1 MRSSSFIGCTLVALA
16 ATLGGCKAPADLA
29 GLPVYDEGFQRTYFE
44 AQNHLAKGDLD
55 LAYTSFLA
63 CLDMQPE
70 ERALH
75 FDLAKIDLQ
84 REQYESA
91 VNHLNPVLDADADHR
106 WAHEYRAEAL
116 LALGDTEAALKDL
129 VWVVQARPGDLDWI
143 YDWSMQ
149 LADAGEPA
157 AALALCDAYEAET
170 PGDPDVRLQR
180 FYLLELLN
188 DYEAI
193 YHGLEEAVVAFPDIA
208 EFKLQWA
215 QMLRA
220 TGQDDA
226 ALAGLLEVVED
237 DPSNGVAQLDLAHLY
252 TALNEIR
259 LAQEALLIAFAS
271 QDVFIEEKREI
282 LVQYLQI
289 ASVDPSLN
297 PMVEALLEAALG
309 QHPKSA
315 ELHMLAADYEQGQ
328 GRLEAAIVHSEAA
341 IEANPADPFG
351 WTNLIALDA
360 DLDRAA
366 DMLSHATQ
374 AMDLFPLD
382 ANFAYYAAVAA
393 LDQGDF
399 TTVVNVLERGL
410 GVILDAP
417 EMEGLMH
424 SMLGD
429 ALHQTGDPTRAFA
442 AYEKSLERLPDNP
455 GVLNN
460 YAYYL
465 AEADENLPRAL
476 ELSTRL
482 MELAP
487 MEPNFMDTH
496 AWTLYKNGRYPEAL
510 DFITQALFQSENQG
524 PAFWEHDGDI
534 RLAMGDTA
542 GALASWQRAAEA
554 GGDADALNTK
564 IQAHQ

>member
-1 MRSSSFIGCTLVALA
+1 VRSSSFIGYILLALA
-16 ATLGGCKAPADLA
+16 ATFGGCKGPADLA
-29 GLPVYDEGFQRTYFE
+29 SLPVYDEGFQRTYFE
-44 AQNHLAKGDLD
+44 GQNHLAKGDLD

-70 ERALH
+70 EYALR

-91 VNHLNPVLDADADHR
+91 VSHLSPVLEADESHR

-116 LALGDTEAALKDL
+116 LAMGDAEAALEDL
-129 VWVVQARPGDLDWI
+129 LWVVRVRPGDLDWI
-143 YDWSMQ
+143 YEWSMR
-149 LADAGEPA
+149 LADSGEPT
-157 AALALCDAYEAET
+157 AALALCNAYEAQT

-180 FYLLELLN
+180 FYFLELLS

-193 YHGLEEAVVAFPDIA
+193 YHGLEEAVTEFPDIA

-226 ALAGLLEVVED
+226 ALNALLEVVKD
-237 DPSNGVAQLDLAHLY
+237 DPSNGVAQMDLAHLY
-252 TALNEIR
+252 TAMNEISR
-259 LAQEALLIAFAS
+259 AQEALLVAFAS
-271 QDVFIEEKREI
+271 QDVFIEEKRET

-297 PMVEALLEAALG
+297 PMVEALLAAALG

-315 ELHMLAADYEQGQ
+315 DLHMLAADYNQ
-328 GRLEAAIVHSEAA
+328 GRGRPKTAIAHAAAA
-341 IEANPADPFG
+341 TESNPADPLA

-360 DLDRAA
+360 DLDRAT

-399 TTVVNVLERGL
+399 ARVVTALERGL
-410 GVILDAP
+410 GVIVDAP
-417 EMEGLMH
+417 EMEGLMNG
-424 SMLGD
+424 MLGD
-429 ALHQTGDPTRAFA
+429 ALHQIEEPARAFA
-442 AYEKSLERLPDNP
+442 AYEKSLKRLPDNP
-455 GVLNN
+455 SVLNN

-496 AWTLYKNGRYPEAL
+496 AWVLYKNGQYPEAL
-510 DFITQALFQSENQG
+510 DYITQALFQSENQG

-534 RLAMGDTA
+534 RLAMGDAA
-542 GALASWQRAAEA
+542 GAVASWQRALDA

-564 IQAHQ
+564 IQAHR